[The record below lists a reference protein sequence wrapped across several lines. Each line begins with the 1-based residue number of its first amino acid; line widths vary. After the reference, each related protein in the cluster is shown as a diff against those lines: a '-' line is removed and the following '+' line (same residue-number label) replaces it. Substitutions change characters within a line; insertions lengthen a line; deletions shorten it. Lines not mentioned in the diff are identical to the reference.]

1 MQTAVRQ
8 KQSVPGMQKQQDSTP
23 ENRVSAQYH
32 VPVCSSEKKEKKKG
46 ALDKRDEGES
56 RATRI
61 ATTRPISLNR
71 GSADFPTCRR
81 IGILPRSRKVQHSR
95 RGVSRGSTD
104 FPLPSKTEAVSASRK
119 TRIIAQ
125 TSLSRGP
132 DTPLSCGSK
141 QDRSRRRFKSEGPF
155 TRSVQQNPHRG
166 TEDAVGPPPPVWGGV
181 TPTAKVGAPA
191 QCRADRV
198 VRTGRASRAVRP
210 AVKK

>member
-71 GSADFPTCRR
+71 GSAVSPLAVES
-81 IGILPRSRKVQHSR
+81 GYY
-95 RGVSRGSTD
+95 RGRGRFST
-104 FPLPSKTEAVSASRK
+104 A
-119 TRIIAQ
+119 
-125 TSLSRGP
+125 
-132 DTPLSCGSK
+132 
-141 QDRSRRRFKSEGPF
+141 
-155 TRSVQQNPHRG
+155 
-166 TEDAVGPPPPVWGGV
+166 GV
-181 TPTAKVGAPA
+181 V
-191 QCRADRV
+191 
-198 VRTGRASRAVRP
+198 
-210 AVKK
+210 

>member
-1 MQTAVRQ
+1 MGRRHPNRKRWSIGTVQTAVRQ

-95 RGVSRGSTD
+95 CGLSKGSAD
-104 FPLPSKTEAVSASRK
+104 FLLPSKPR
-119 TRIIAQ
+119 
-125 TSLSRGP
+125 
-132 DTPLSCGSK
+132 
-141 QDRSRRRFKSEGPF
+141 
-155 TRSVQQNPHRG
+155 
-166 TEDAVGPPPPVWGGV
+166 
-181 TPTAKVGAPA
+181 
-191 QCRADRV
+191 QCRLR
-198 VRTGRASRAVRP
+198 GRLTPSTKP
-210 AVKK
+210 A